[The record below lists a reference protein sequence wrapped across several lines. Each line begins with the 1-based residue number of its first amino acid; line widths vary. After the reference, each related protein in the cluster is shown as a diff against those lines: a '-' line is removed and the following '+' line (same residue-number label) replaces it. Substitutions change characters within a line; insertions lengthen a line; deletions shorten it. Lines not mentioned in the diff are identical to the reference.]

1 MENEYA
7 KNLEEEN
14 AILRRAMYRMEDEI
28 VRLSKELQNTA
39 LTKDDLRG
47 MVVTD
52 FSYEMSTSQISFG
65 NQNYQIY
72 QIAGQPTIGKMT
84 IQFDEGTRGLKL
96 KAIIERS

>member
-7 KNLEEEN
+7 KHLEEEN

-28 VRLSKELQNTA
+28 VRLSKELENTA

-65 NQNYQIY
+65 NQNYQI
-72 QIAGQPTIGKMT
+72 AGRPTIGKMT
-84 IQFDEGTRGLKL
+84 IQFDEGTQGLKL